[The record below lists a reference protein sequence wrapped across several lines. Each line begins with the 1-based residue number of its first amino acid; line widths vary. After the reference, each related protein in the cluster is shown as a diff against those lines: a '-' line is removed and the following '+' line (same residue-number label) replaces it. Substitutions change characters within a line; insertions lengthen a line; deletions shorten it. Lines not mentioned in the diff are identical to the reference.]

1 VAACWPIAIHLLPSG
16 SLGPRTRAGRL
27 TVASLAAVYVTC
39 FLPPDGWTLVG
50 VEQELGDAGRVDLV
64 WRGPA
69 GELLYD
75 ELKLAATLAPPTGG
89 DGPGRRQSA
98 RYAAHGSLEHGAR
111 FAGVRLI
118 LLGAPRH
125 SMLVGPGGR
134 LRRLTDT
141 PYWFERGR
149 QPAPEVRP

>member
-64 WRGPA
+64 WRDPA
-69 GELLYD
+69 GELLCD